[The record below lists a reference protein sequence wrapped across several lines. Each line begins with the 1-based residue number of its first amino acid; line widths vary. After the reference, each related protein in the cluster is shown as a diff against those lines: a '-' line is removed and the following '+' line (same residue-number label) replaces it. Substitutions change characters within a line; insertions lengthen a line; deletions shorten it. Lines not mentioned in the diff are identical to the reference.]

1 MERRAMMAKSEGAK
15 ASEKIPKLTN
25 QHQFVPADASG
36 TTTSAGPR
44 GRDNLRRP
52 ERTYSKGKN

>member
-1 MERRAMMAKSEGAK
+1 MAKSEGAK

-25 QHQFVPADASG
+25 QHQCGPADASG
-36 TTTSAGPR
+36 TTSSAGPR
-44 GRDNLRRP
+44 GHDNLRRP